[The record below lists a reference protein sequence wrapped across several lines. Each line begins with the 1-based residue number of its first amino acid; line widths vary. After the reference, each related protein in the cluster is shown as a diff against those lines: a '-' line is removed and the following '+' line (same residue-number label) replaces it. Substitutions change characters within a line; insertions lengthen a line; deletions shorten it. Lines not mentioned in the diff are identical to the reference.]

1 MCTFKSLAFHWEG
14 VRVPSSIGVFES
26 VRSVHIDWSTGSYII
41 LTKVQ
46 GHILYWLK
54 YRVIYYISTVETQ
67 HMQRPDVLLQ
77 LGYTW
82 RHVSAVKQP
91 FSGKVRIILLRYS
104 KIFIQWDP
112 IVYIKTWQQFLLYL
126 NNTIISWPEDGPLTA
141 ETCHQV

>member
-1 MCTFKSLAFHWEG
+1 MKLTTQCFVYFQITCISLG
-14 VRVPSSIGVFES
+14 RCPSSIFHWRVWL
-26 VRSVHIDWSTGSYII
+26 RSFRA
-41 LTKVQ
+41 
-46 GHILYWLK
+46 YWLK
-54 YRVIYYISTVETQ
+54 YRVMYYISTVKTQ